1 MMGVIVTVIG
11 TVTGEE
17 LSYNKVNRD
26 TCPHNAKVKMAG
38 YKNMYE
44 CTRCHKFI
52 PYDPDTV

>member
-1 MMGVIVTVIG
+1 MGVIVTVTG
-11 TVTGEE
+11 TVTGSI
-17 LSYNKVNRD
+17 LSYSKVTQE

-52 PYDPDTV
+52 PHDSDVV